1 MKILYTISSVRTTQ
15 IKQSIVTV
23 TKRAGTAPNSVLFPL
38 VLLLHNL
45 DFSVQICHCLLLL
58 FLGGFGVNVHCGGDV
73 CVTHDVLND
82 F

>member
-23 TKRAGTAPNSVLFPL
+23 TKRAGTAPNWVLFPL

-45 DFSVQICHCLLLL
+45 DFPVQICHRLLLL